1 MNRSHA
7 RWLSLGAALLLA
19 HCGPAVPAT
28 TAVATPCDPA
38 AGARGGCPEG
48 MACLTSTFFAMT
60 QSFCYPADRPRCG
73 GTSCCP
79 ADMRCYSR
87 GFGLV
92 EQGSLYCFT
101 ASEAA
106 RLCLHPSNHFV
117 CSTTFGML
125 EPVPYSSSAC
135 PDPRSDAGPPP
146 PRDASAIDVFTP
158 PMDSGSRPDASV
170 MDTGVR
176 VDSGVR
182 LDTGVMLDTGVTVD
196 SGVTLETGVATDS
209 GRDAEPSADA
219 PICMVSA
226 TIRDCDSFIPCNQST
241 FMASCDDSKRL
252 RYCEPPGGGGAAT
265 IRLQYCDGSD
275 VCRSCRDA
283 ECAPGFES
291 VCGAP

>member
-1 MNRSHA
+1 
-7 RWLSLGAALLLA
+7 
-19 HCGPAVPAT
+19 
-28 TAVATPCDPA
+28 
-38 AGARGGCPEG
+38 
-48 MACLTSTFFAMT
+48 
-60 QSFCYPADRPRCG
+60 
-73 GTSCCP
+73 
-79 ADMRCYSR
+79 MRCYSR

-92 EQGSLYCFT
+92 EQGNLYCFT

-106 RLCLHPSNHFV
+106 RLCQHPSNHFV

-226 TIRDCDSFIPCNQST
+226 TIRDCDSFIHCNQST

-275 VCRSCRDA
+275 VCRPCRGA